1 MIEYN
6 LNFMHP
12 QYGTTLNVD
21 IDGAFTIEEMINN
34 LLLSGFINENKNGYD
49 FELMGQALERQM
61 TFDEIQEL
69 YDGAVIR
76 IIAHKEEE
84 VIVEKAVAETLLALR
99 IKHPSEPLIL
109 DVQLNEKAPLS
120 NIIQQASEKNF
131 VQGIEGILHLQK
143 GDKLLD
149 LNENATNNGLA
160 EGDFLQLT
168 HADAVKE
175 DPIEMAVN
183 SLNKKLE
190 QLETQLQTELVNIKD
205 ALPAANMI
213 PIDPTRAINPTM
225 EQYESIDTI
234 VNRLRKASNEAPLKP
249 IRQLSM
255 PILLVEGILLLI
267 AVLVVLFL
275 TGVIQF

>member
-1 MIEYN
+1 
-6 LNFMHP
+6 MHP

-49 FELMGQALERQM
+49 FELMGQGLDRQM

-76 IIAHKEEE
+76 IIAHEEEE
-84 VIVEKAVAETLLALR
+84 VVVETLVTEKLLALR

-109 DVQLNEKAPLS
+109 DVQLNETAPLS

-143 GDKLLD
+143 GEKLLD
-149 LNENATNNGLA
+149 LNESAANNGLA

-175 DPIEMAVN
+175 DPIETAVN

-190 QLETQLQTELVNIKD
+190 SLETQLQTELISIKE

-213 PIDPTRAINPTM
+213 PIDPTRAVNPTM
-225 EQYESIDTI
+225 EHYESIDTI
-234 VNRLRKASNEAPLKP
+234 VNRLREASKESALKP
-249 IRQLSM
+249 IRPLSM
-255 PILLVEGILLLI
+255 PILLLEGILLVVAI
-267 AVLVVLFL
+267 FVVLFL
-275 TGVIQF
+275 TGVIRF

>member
-175 DPIEMAVN
+175 DPIETAVN

>member
-21 IDGAFTIEEMINN
+21 IDGAFTVEEMINN
-34 LLLSGFINENKNGYD
+34 LLLSGFINENTNGYD
-49 FELMGQALERQM
+49 FELMGQSLERQM

-76 IIAHKEEE
+76 IIAHKEDA
-84 VIVEKAVAETLLALR
+84 VIEAVTTETLLALR

-109 DVQLNEKAPLS
+109 DVHLNETAPLS

-131 VQGIEGILHLQK
+131 VQGVEGILHLQK

-149 LNENATNNGLA
+149 LNENAVNNGLT

-175 DPIEMAVN
+175 NPVETAVN
-183 SLNKKLE
+183 KLNKKLE
-190 QLETQLQTELVNIKD
+190 ALESQLHTELVSIKE

-213 PIDPTRAINPTM
+213 PIDPTRAVNPTM
-225 EQYESIDTI
+225 ESYESIDTI
-234 VNRLRKASNEAPLKP
+234 VTRLREASKEGPLKP

-255 PILLVEGILLLI
+255 PILFVEGVLLVI
-267 AVLVVLFL
+267 AVFIILFL
-275 TGVIQF
+275 TGVIKF

>member
-21 IDGAFTIEEMINN
+21 IDGAFTIEEMIKN

-49 FELMGQALERQM
+49 FELMGQSLERQM

-76 IIAHKEEE
+76 IIAHKEDE
-84 VIVEKAVAETLLALR
+84 VVVKTVLTEKLLALR
-99 IKHPSEPLIL
+99 IKHPSESLIL
-109 DVQLNEKAPLS
+109 DIQLSETAPLS

-131 VQGIEGILHLQK
+131 VQNVEGILHLQK

-149 LNENATNNGLA
+149 LNENATNNGLT
-160 EGDFLQLT
+160 EGDFLQLMQ
-168 HADAVKE
+168 ADAVKE
-175 DPIEMAVN
+175 DPIETAVN

-190 QLETQLQTELVNIKD
+190 KLETQLQTELLGIKE

-213 PIDPTRAINPTM
+213 PIDPTRAVNPTM

-234 VNRLRKASNEAPLKP
+234 VNRLRVASKEGALKP
-249 IRQLSM
+249 IRPLSM
-255 PILLVEGILLLI
+255 PVFLLEGILLVV

>member
-21 IDGAFTIEEMINN
+21 IDGAFTVEEMINN
-34 LLLSGFINENKNGYD
+34 LLLSGFINENTNGYD
-49 FELMGQALERQM
+49 FELMGQSLERQM

-76 IIAHKEEE
+76 IIAHKEDA
-84 VIVEKAVAETLLALR
+84 VVEAVTTETLLALR

-109 DVQLNEKAPLS
+109 DVHLNETAPLS

-131 VQGIEGILHLQK
+131 VQGVEGILHLQK

-149 LNENATNNGLA
+149 LNENAVNNGLT

-175 DPIEMAVN
+175 NPVETAVN
-183 SLNKKLE
+183 KLNKKLE
-190 QLETQLQTELVNIKD
+190 ALESQLHTELVSIKE

-213 PIDPTRAINPTM
+213 PIDPTRAVNPTM
-225 EQYESIDTI
+225 ESYESIDTI
-234 VNRLRKASNEAPLKP
+234 VTRLREASKEGPLKP

-255 PILLVEGILLLI
+255 PILFVEGVLLVI
-267 AVLVVLFL
+267 AVFVILFL
-275 TGVIQF
+275 TGVIKF

>member
-1 MIEYN
+1 
-6 LNFMHP
+6 MHP

-21 IDGAFTIEEMINN
+21 IDGSFTIEEMINN

-61 TFDEIQEL
+61 TFEEIQEL

-76 IIAHKEEE
+76 IVAHEED
-84 VIVEKAVAETLLALR
+84 IVAETVPTEKLLTLR
-99 IKHPSEPLIL
+99 IKHPSRSLIL
-109 DVQLNEKAPLS
+109 DVQLNETAPLS
-120 NIIQQASEKNF
+120 NIIQQASDKNF

-149 LNENATNNGLA
+149 LNENATNNGLT

-175 DPIEMAVN
+175 DPIETAVN

-190 QLETQLQTELVNIKD
+190 LLETQLQTELVNIKD

-213 PIDPTRAINPTM
+213 PIDPTRAVNPTM
-225 EQYESIDTI
+225 EHYESIDTI
-234 VNRLRKASNEAPLKP
+234 VNRLREASKEGVLKP
-249 IRQLSM
+249 IRPRSM
-255 PILLVEGILLLI
+255 PILLIEGILLVV

-275 TGVIQF
+275 TGVIKF

>member
-21 IDGAFTIEEMINN
+21 IDGSFTIEEMINN

-76 IIAHKEEE
+76 IIAHKDE
-84 VIVEKAVAETLLALR
+84 VVVDHSPTEQKLNLH
-99 IKHPSEPLIL
+99 IKHPSQPLIL
-109 DVQLNEKAPLS
+109 DIQLSETAPLS
-120 NIIQQASEKNF
+120 NIIQQASDKNF
-131 VQGIEGILHLQK
+131 VQGVQGILHLMK

-149 LNENATNNGLA
+149 LNENATKNGLT

-168 HADAVKE
+168 HADAIQE
-175 DPIEMAVN
+175 DPIEKAVN
-183 SLNKKLE
+183 TLNSKLE
-190 QLETQLQTELVNIKD
+190 KLETQIQTELISIKD

-225 EQYESIDTI
+225 EKYESIDTI
-234 VNRLRKASNEAPLKP
+234 VNRLREASKETPLKP
-249 IRQLSM
+249 IRQLAV
-255 PILLVEGILLLI
+255 PFLLIEGILLI
-267 AVLVVLFL
+267 VAVVVVLFL
-275 TGVIQF
+275 TGVLKF

>member
-1 MIEYN
+1 
-6 LNFMHP
+6 MHP

-21 IDGAFTIEEMINN
+21 IDGAFTIEEMIKN

-76 IIAHKEEE
+76 IIAHEEDE
-84 VIVEKAVAETLLALR
+84 KIVVKTAVTEKLLALR

-109 DVQLNEKAPLS
+109 DIQLNETAPVS
-120 NIIQQASEKNF
+120 NIIEQASEKNF
-131 VQGIEGILHLQK
+131 VQGVAGILQLLK

-160 EGDFLQLT
+160 EGDFLQLM
-168 HADAVKE
+168 HANAIKD
-175 DPIEMAVN
+175 DPIETAVN

-190 QLETQLQTELVNIKD
+190 QLETQLQTELVNIKE

-234 VNRLRKASNEAPLKP
+234 VNRLREASKEGALKP
-249 IRQLSM
+249 IRPLSM
-255 PILLVEGILLLI
+255 PVFLLEGILLVV

>member
-1 MIEYN
+1 MTEYN

-21 IDGAFTIEEMINN
+21 IDGSFTIEEMINN
-34 LLLSGFINENKNGYD
+34 LLLSGFINKNTNGYD

-61 TFDEIQEL
+61 TFEEIQEL

-76 IIAHKEEE
+76 IIAHEEDA
-84 VIVEKAVAETLLALR
+84 VVETVSTEKHLALR

-109 DVQLNEKAPLS
+109 DVQLNETAPLS

-131 VQGIEGILHLQK
+131 VQGIEGILLLQK

-149 LNENATNNGLA
+149 LNENAANNGLT

-168 HADAVKE
+168 HDAAAKE
-175 DPIEMAVN
+175 DPIQTAVN
-183 SLNKKLE
+183 SLNKKLDT
-190 QLETQLQTELVNIKD
+190 LETQLQTELVSIKN

-213 PIDPTRAINPTM
+213 PIDPTRAVNPTM
-225 EQYESIDTI
+225 EHYESIDTI
-234 VNRLRKASNEAPLKP
+234 VNRLREASKEAPLKP
-249 IRQLSM
+249 IRPLSM
-255 PILLVEGILLLI
+255 PILLLEGLLLL
-267 AVLVVLFL
+267 VVVFVVLFL
-275 TGVIQF
+275 TGVLKF

>member
-21 IDGAFTIEEMINN
+21 IDGAFTVEEMINN
-34 LLLSGFINENKNGYD
+34 LLLSGFINENTNGYD
-49 FELMGQALERQM
+49 FELMGQSLERQM

-76 IIAHKEEE
+76 IIAHKEDA
-84 VIVEKAVAETLLALR
+84 VIEAVTTETLLALR

-109 DVQLNEKAPLS
+109 DVHLNETAPLS

-131 VQGIEGILHLQK
+131 VQGVEGILHLQK

-149 LNENATNNGLA
+149 LNENAVNNGLT

-175 DPIEMAVN
+175 NPVETAVN
-183 SLNKKLE
+183 KLNKKLE
-190 QLETQLQTELVNIKD
+190 ALESQLHTELVSIKE

-213 PIDPTRAINPTM
+213 PIDPTRAVNPTM
-225 EQYESIDTI
+225 ESYESIDTI
-234 VNRLRKASNEAPLKP
+234 VTRLREASKEGPLKP

-255 PILLVEGILLLI
+255 PILFVEGVLLVI
-267 AVLVVLFL
+267 AVFVILFL
-275 TGVIQF
+275 TGVIKF

>member
-49 FELMGQALERQM
+49 FELMGQGLDRQM

-76 IIAHKEEE
+76 IIAHEED
-84 VIVEKAVAETLLALR
+84 VVVETLVTEKLLALR

-109 DVQLNEKAPLS
+109 DVQLNETAPLS
-120 NIIQQASEKNF
+120 NIIQQASDKNF

-149 LNENATNNGLA
+149 LNENATNNGLT

-175 DPIEMAVN
+175 DPIETAVN

-190 QLETQLQTELVNIKD
+190 SLETQLQTELASIKE

-213 PIDPTRAINPTM
+213 PIDPTRAVNPTM
-225 EQYESIDTI
+225 EHYESIDTI
-234 VNRLRKASNEAPLKP
+234 VNRLREASKQGILKP
-249 IRQLSM
+249 IRPLSM
-255 PILLVEGILLLI
+255 PILLLEGILLI
-267 AVLVVLFL
+267 VAVFVVLFL
-275 TGVIQF
+275 TGVIHF

>member
-21 IDGAFTIEEMINN
+21 IDGSFTIEEMINN

-61 TFDEIQEL
+61 TFEEIQEL

-76 IIAHKEEE
+76 IVAHEED
-84 VIVEKAVAETLLALR
+84 IVAETVPTEKLLTLR
-99 IKHPSEPLIL
+99 IKHPSRSLIL
-109 DVQLNEKAPLS
+109 DVQLNETAPLS
-120 NIIQQASEKNF
+120 NIIQQASDKNF

-149 LNENATNNGLA
+149 LNENATNNGLT

-175 DPIEMAVN
+175 DPIETAVN

-190 QLETQLQTELVNIKD
+190 LLETQLQTELVNIKD

-213 PIDPTRAINPTM
+213 PIDPTRAVNPTM
-225 EQYESIDTI
+225 EHYESIDTI
-234 VNRLRKASNEAPLKP
+234 VNRLREASKEGVLKP
-249 IRQLSM
+249 IRPRSM
-255 PILLVEGILLLI
+255 PILLIEGILLVV

-275 TGVIQF
+275 TGVIKF

>member
-21 IDGAFTIEEMINN
+21 IDGSFTIEEMINN

-76 IIAHKEEE
+76 IVAHEDE
-84 VIVEKAVAETLLALR
+84 VTVEHGPTEQTLRLH

-109 DVQLNEKAPLS
+109 DIQLNETAPLS
-120 NIIQQASEKNF
+120 NIIQQASDKNF
-131 VQGIEGILHLQK
+131 VQGVQGILHLMK

-149 LNENATNNGLA
+149 LNENATQNGLT

-168 HADAVKE
+168 HADAIQE
-175 DPIEMAVN
+175 NPIEKAVN
-183 SLNKKLE
+183 TLNSKLE
-190 QLETQLQTELVNIKD
+190 KLETQIQTELVSIKD

-225 EQYESIDTI
+225 EKYESIDTI
-234 VNRLRKASNEAPLKP
+234 VNRLREASKEAPLKP
-249 IRQLSM
+249 IRQRSV
-255 PILLVEGILLLI
+255 PFLLVEGILLI
-267 AVLVVLFL
+267 VAVLVVLFL
-275 TGVIQF
+275 TGVLKF

>member
-21 IDGAFTIEEMINN
+21 IDGAFTVEEMINN
-34 LLLSGFINENKNGYD
+34 LLLSGFINENTNGYD
-49 FELMGQALERQM
+49 FELMGQSLERQM

-76 IIAHKEEE
+76 IIAHKEDA
-84 VIVEKAVAETLLALR
+84 VIEAVTTETLLALR

-109 DVQLNEKAPLS
+109 DVHLNETAPLS

-131 VQGIEGILHLQK
+131 VQGVEGILHLQK

-149 LNENATNNGLA
+149 LNENAVNNGLT

-175 DPIEMAVN
+175 NPVETAVN
-183 SLNKKLE
+183 KLNKKLE
-190 QLETQLQTELVNIKD
+190 ALESQLHTELVSIKE

-213 PIDPTRAINPTM
+213 PIDPTRAVNPTM
-225 EQYESIDTI
+225 ESYESIDTI
-234 VNRLRKASNEAPLKP
+234 VTRLRAASKEGPLKP

-255 PILLVEGILLLI
+255 PILFVEGVLLVI
-267 AVLVVLFL
+267 AVFVILFL
-275 TGVIQF
+275 TGVIKF

>member
-1 MIEYN
+1 
-6 LNFMHP
+6 MHP

-21 IDGAFTIEEMINN
+21 IDGDFTIEEMIKN
-34 LLLSGFINENKNGYD
+34 LLQSGFINENKNGYD

-76 IIAHKEEE
+76 IIAHKEEVVE
-84 VIVEKAVAETLLALR
+84 QTTVIETLLALR

-149 LNENATNNGLA
+149 LNENATSNGLT

-168 HADAVKE
+168 HAGAIKE

-190 QLETQLQTELVNIKD
+190 NLETQLQTELVNIKD

-213 PIDPTRAINPTM
+213 PIDPTRAVNPTM

-234 VNRLRKASNEAPLKP
+234 VNRLREASNEKALKP
-249 IRQLSM
+249 IRPFSM
-255 PILLVEGILLLI
+255 PILFLEGVLLLI
-267 AVLVVLFL
+267 AIFVVLFL

>member
-49 FELMGQALERQM
+49 FELMGQGLDRQM

-76 IIAHKEEE
+76 IIAHEEDA
-84 VIVEKAVAETLLALR
+84 VIETLVTEKLLALR
-99 IKHPSEPLIL
+99 IKHPSESLIL
-109 DVQLNEKAPLS
+109 DVQLNETAPLS
-120 NIIQQASEKNF
+120 NIIQQASDKNF
-131 VQGIEGILHLQK
+131 VQDVKGILHLQK
-143 GDKLLD
+143 GNKLLD
-149 LNENATNNGLA
+149 LNESATNNGLA

-175 DPIEMAVN
+175 DPIETAVN

-190 QLETQLQTELVNIKD
+190 NLETQLQTELVSIKE

-213 PIDPTRAINPTM
+213 PIDPTRAVNPTM
-225 EQYESIDTI
+225 EHYESIDTI
-234 VNRLRKASNEAPLKP
+234 VNRLREASKEGILKP
-249 IRQLSM
+249 IRPLSM
-255 PILLVEGILLLI
+255 PILLLEGILLVVAI
-267 AVLVVLFL
+267 LVVLFL
-275 TGVIQF
+275 IGVIKF

>member
-49 FELMGQALERQM
+49 FELMGQGLERQM

-76 IIAHKEEE
+76 IIAHEE
-84 VIVEKAVAETLLALR
+84 VAVAETLVTEKLLTLR
-99 IKHPSEPLIL
+99 IKHPSESLIL
-109 DVQLNEKAPLS
+109 DVQLNETAPLS

-131 VQGIEGILHLQK
+131 VQGVEGILHLQK

-149 LNENATNNGLA
+149 LNENSANNGLT

-168 HADAVKE
+168 NAAAAKE
-175 DPIEMAVN
+175 DPIETAVN
-183 SLNKKLE
+183 SLNKKLDA
-190 QLETQLQTELVNIKD
+190 LETQLQTELISIKE

-213 PIDPTRAINPTM
+213 PIDPTRAVNPTM

-234 VNRLRKASNEAPLKP
+234 VNRLREASKEGVLKP
-249 IRQLSM
+249 IRPLAM
-255 PILLVEGILLLI
+255 PILLLEGVL
-267 AVLVVLFL
+267 LVVAVFVVLLL
-275 TGVIQF
+275 TGVITF

>member
-21 IDGAFTIEEMINN
+21 IDGAFTVEEMINN
-34 LLLSGFINENKNGYD
+34 LLLSGFINENTNGYD
-49 FELMGQALERQM
+49 FELMGQSLERQM

-76 IIAHKEEE
+76 IIAHKEDA
-84 VIVEKAVAETLLALR
+84 VVEAVTTETLLALR

-109 DVQLNEKAPLS
+109 DVHLNETAPLS

-131 VQGIEGILHLQK
+131 VQGVEGILHLQK

-149 LNENATNNGLA
+149 LNENAVNNGLT

-175 DPIEMAVN
+175 NPVETAVN
-183 SLNKKLE
+183 KLNKKLE
-190 QLETQLQTELVNIKD
+190 ALESQLHTELVSIKE

-213 PIDPTRAINPTM
+213 PIDPTRAVNPTM
-225 EQYESIDTI
+225 ESYESIDTI
-234 VNRLRKASNEAPLKP
+234 VTRLREASKEGPLKP

-255 PILLVEGILLLI
+255 PILFVEGVLLVI
-267 AVLVVLFL
+267 AVFVILFL
-275 TGVIQF
+275 TGVIKL

>member
-21 IDGAFTIEEMINN
+21 IDGSFTVEEMINN

-69 YDGAVIR
+69 YDGAVIK
-76 IIAHKEEE
+76 IIAHKDDAPEIIPAQKE
-84 VIVEKAVAETLLALR
+84 ISLR
-99 IKHPSEPLIL
+99 IKHPTEPLIL
-109 DVQLNEKAPLS
+109 DIQLPKDSPLS
-120 NIIQQASEKNF
+120 SIIQQASEKNF
-131 VQGIEGILHLQK
+131 VQGVDGILHLQK

-149 LNENATNNGLA
+149 LNENALQNGLT

-168 HADAVKE
+168 QVDAKQE
-175 DPIEMAVN
+175 NPLETAVDT
-183 SLNKKLE
+183 LNQKLE
-190 QLETQLQTELVNIKD
+190 QLETQLQNQLVSIKD

-213 PIDPTRAINPTM
+213 PIDPTRAVNPTM
-225 EQYESIDTI
+225 EHYESIDTI
-234 VNRLRKASNEAPLKP
+234 VNRLREASKEPPLKP
-249 IRQLSM
+249 IRPISL
-255 PILLVEGILLLI
+255 PILLMEGLLLVI
-267 AVLVVLFL
+267 ALLVVLLL
-275 TGVIQF
+275 TGVIRF

>member
-21 IDGAFTIEEMINN
+21 IDGSFTVEEMINN

-69 YDGAVIR
+69 YDGAVIK
-76 IIAHKEEE
+76 IIAHKDDAPEIIPTQKE
-84 VIVEKAVAETLLALR
+84 ISLR
-99 IKHPSEPLIL
+99 IKHPTEPLIL
-109 DVQLNEKAPLS
+109 DIQLPKDSPLS
-120 NIIQQASEKNF
+120 SIIQQASEKNF
-131 VQGIEGILHLQK
+131 VQGVDGILHLQK

-149 LNENATNNGLA
+149 LNENALQNGLT

-168 HADAVKE
+168 QVDAKQE
-175 DPIEMAVN
+175 NPLETAVDT
-183 SLNKKLE
+183 LNQKLE
-190 QLETQLQTELVNIKD
+190 QLETQLQNQLVSIKD

-213 PIDPTRAINPTM
+213 PIDPTRAVNPTM
-225 EQYESIDTI
+225 EHYESIDTI
-234 VNRLRKASNEAPLKP
+234 VNRLREASKEPPLKP
-249 IRQLSM
+249 IRPISL
-255 PILLVEGILLLI
+255 PILLMEGLLLVI
-267 AVLVVLFL
+267 ALLVVLLL
-275 TGVIQF
+275 TGVIRF

>member
-12 QYGTTLNVD
+12 LYGTTLNVD

-49 FELMGQALERQM
+49 FELMGQGLDRQM

-76 IIAHKEEE
+76 IIAHEEDA
-84 VIVEKAVAETLLALR
+84 VVETLVTEKLLALR
-99 IKHPSEPLIL
+99 IKHPSESLIL
-109 DVQLNEKAPLS
+109 DVQLNETAPLS

-131 VQGIEGILHLQK
+131 VQGIEGILQLQK
-143 GDKLLD
+143 GDKSLD

-175 DPIEMAVN
+175 DPIETAVN

-190 QLETQLQTELVNIKD
+190 NLETQLQTELVSIKE

-213 PIDPTRAINPTM
+213 PIDPTRAVNPTM
-225 EQYESIDTI
+225 EHYESIDTI
-234 VNRLRKASNEAPLKP
+234 VNRLRVASKEGVLKP
-249 IRQLSM
+249 IRPLSM
-255 PILLVEGILLLI
+255 PILLLEGILLII
-267 AVLVVLFL
+267 AVFVVLFL

>member
-21 IDGAFTIEEMINN
+21 IDGAFTVEEMINN
-34 LLLSGFINENKNGYD
+34 LLLSGFINENTNGYD
-49 FELMGQALERQM
+49 FELMGQSLERQM

-76 IIAHKEEE
+76 IIAHKEDA
-84 VIVEKAVAETLLALR
+84 VVETVTTETLLALR

-109 DVQLNEKAPLS
+109 DVHLNETAPLS

-131 VQGIEGILHLQK
+131 VQGVEGILHLQK

-149 LNENATNNGLA
+149 LNENAVNNGLT

-175 DPIEMAVN
+175 NPVETAVN
-183 SLNKKLE
+183 KLNKKLE
-190 QLETQLQTELVNIKD
+190 ALESQLHTELVSIKE

-213 PIDPTRAINPTM
+213 PIDPTRAVNPTM
-225 EQYESIDTI
+225 ESYESIDTI
-234 VNRLRKASNEAPLKP
+234 VTRLREASKEGPLKP

-255 PILLVEGILLLI
+255 PILFVEGVLLVI
-267 AVLVVLFL
+267 AVFVILFL
-275 TGVIQF
+275 TGVIKF